1 MNINFGGEEDH
12 ELRIDFEKLFVHEKF
27 KEAVKDELL

>member
-1 MNINFGGEEDH
+1 MSKDNNSKKTI
-12 ELRIDFEKLFVHEKF
+12 EKLFVHEKF